1 MEVAIVSI
9 GNSKGIRIPKAILE
23 QCHIKQE
30 VNLETKG
37 ESIIIK
43 PLKREPRKDWE
54 KAFQKMH
61 ENKDDELLIGDRI
74 DLDMENW
81 EWQ

>member
-43 PLKREPRKDWE
+43 PLKRESRKDWE